1 MRATNPRPWT
11 GRPCRHRIKR
21 QRAHAA
27 LQWHL
32 RRCFED
38 EMTIDDA
45 LACWND
51 RPLYGAVRDFMAACR
66 AGDVAALEHAT
77 AHGLDV
83 S

>member
-27 LQWHL
+27 LHWHL
-32 RRCFED
+32 RRCFSD
-38 EMTIDDA
+38 EMSLEHAIES
-45 LACWND
+45 WND
-51 RPLYGAVRDFMAACR
+51 RPIYGAVRDFMAACR
-66 AGDVAALEHAT
+66 AHDPIALEEAT
-77 AHGLDV
+77 AHGIEV